1 MIFFKYVL
9 MADLLFQVF
18 PSIKIVSSSNK
29 AIKPHTPPYVQQ
41 GHRLV
46 FITLQKFKEVFLGC
60 LTENYPNS
68 LWQEASVLFGKE
80 FFGHAGIAQFL
91 NLPTV

>member
-1 MIFFKYVL
+1 

-18 PSIKIVSSSNK
+18 PSIKIVSCSNK
-29 AIKPHTPPYVQQ
+29 APTKPHTPPYVQQ
-41 GHRLV
+41 DHRLV

-60 LTENYPNS
+60 LSENYPNS

-80 FFGHAGIAQFL
+80 FFGQAGIAQFL